1 MLYVQKAEYD
11 WPGAN
16 GGPRFNPSHPVTKLE
31 GDHDVFGDGSVTIL
45 STPGHTPG
53 HQSLLVKLPKT
64 GAVILSGDAAHF
76 KANFDN
82 RRVPSFN
89 FNQEQSVAS
98 MNRTA
103 DIMAKEHAQ
112 LWINHD
118 KCKATRRKR
127 RRNSMT
133 DR

>member
-1 MLYVQKAEYD
+1 
-11 WPGAN
+11 
-16 GGPRFNPSHPVTKLE
+16 
-31 GDHDVFGDGSVTIL
+31 
-45 STPGHTPG
+45 
-53 HQSLLVKLPKT
+53 
-64 GAVILSGDAAHF
+64 VILSGDAAHF

-89 FNQEQSVAS
+89 FDQEQSVAS

-112 LWINHD
+112 PWINHD